1 MTDVVTALHLGH
13 SVLDLVGIGVALTAF
28 AVAVVLA
35 VVLDRRTDRESVPHR
50 AAQERTER

>member
-1 MTDVVTALHLGH
+1 MTDVMTALHLGH

-28 AVAVVLA
+28 AVAVVVA

-50 AAQERTER
+50 AAQERTEQ